1 MLFMAANS
9 VCTLKA
15 KEIITVMT
23 KSLNG
28 AIEAQK
34 LMDPEILFKLLE
46 RIKFEIPT
54 STEPW
59 SKWKKKVKKKDLQN
73 LENLRMDFCINI
85 YGYFG
90 KMATPVRYDHRERKA
105 FFLYGYD

>member
-1 MLFMAANS
+1 MTEVAAMLFMAGNS
-9 VCTLKA
+9 VCNLKP

-59 SKWKKKVKKKDLQN
+59 SKWKKKVKRSSK
-73 LENLRMDFCINI
+73 
-85 YGYFG
+85 FG
-90 KMATPVRYDHRERKA
+90 KL
-105 FFLYGYD
+105 LYFRFMVILGMIVAS

>member
-1 MLFMAANS
+1 MTEVAAMLFMAGNS
-9 VCTLKA
+9 VCNLKP
-15 KEIITVMT
+15 KELITVMT

-34 LMDPEILFKLLE
+34 LMDPETLFQLLE

-73 LENLRMDFCINI
+73 LENLRMNFCIKI

-90 KMATPVRYDHRERKA
+90 KMATPVRYVFK
-105 FFLYGYD
+105 